1 MGGHLRGIGIGSAQA
16 SWRVRPCP
24 TPPNLQPGQK
34 AKKNKGVTMH
44 VSQLGGEAP
53 TLADAKR
60 RQARA
65 QAAAADN
72 QEEAEER
79 VPLDQVRCTFA
90 CFATERCHALPRSEP
105 T

>member
-1 MGGHLRGIGIGSAQA
+1 
-16 SWRVRPCP
+16 
-24 TPPNLQPGQK
+24 
-34 AKKNKGVTMH
+34 MH

-65 QAAAADN
+65 QATAADI

-79 VPLDQVRCTFA
+79 AAQEGEPASVAACQDQVRCAFA
-90 CFATERCHALPRSEP
+90 CFATERCHALPRSEV